1 MRNWRSYYE
10 ILKFPLEMVF
20 MAVILG
26 GIGNILTNPALGISA
41 YVTNDYVKATAEV
54 LLQSGRYI
62 VVYFPFIFMLRLVT
76 RRSGSGM
83 TILSA
88 IAGYAI
94 YLYATIFFTG
104 AELPITAYSSILGIS
119 VSHSSIPILNQ
130 AVHYPLQTGII
141 GAAIVAAITNWSYNR
156 SRKRNE
162 DGIFGFV
169 TKEASVAIR
178 TVFFCGIA
186 GALISFVWPFAVNFI
201 QRIIRFITVDTSNP
215 VNLGLFGIM
224 NRLLGVLNLGTLI
237 RAPFWYGNNG
247 GSWVNMAGVSI
258 AGDVNIWSAQLQ
270 ANALVGMAGRFFT
283 PYYILN
289 IFAVPGMIWAMFS
302 LQTDAIQRRKRRIFC
317 LIATVASL
325 LCGVLLPLEL
335 MLALLCPLLFVF
347 HLVYTGLLYAVCQ
360 SMHIYLG
367 YSSTEASTISA
378 FPGSLPEYLNYIQ
391 YPSLSKTLMYIAI
404 IGIISL
410 IIYFLVT
417 RLYFKRMAV
426 DLFDSGN
433 REKLIR
439 GTIKAVG
446 GIENIKMTQSG
457 IANMT
462 IGVYDPNKV
471 DMNRLRKL
479 GTYRIYES
487 RAGYVICFGAG
498 STMIRNGI
506 QSAMREG
513 IRAVNTN

>member
-10 ILKFPLEMVF
+10 ILRFPLEVIFVAVF
-20 MAVILG
+20 ISGLG
-26 GIGNILTNPALGISA
+26 NLLTNPALGISA
-41 YVTNDYVKATAEV
+41 YITNDYVRAAAEM
-54 LLQSGRYI
+54 LLQAGRFI
-62 VVYFPFIFMLRLVT
+62 IVYFPFIFMIRLVT
-76 RRSGSGM
+76 RRSGSGT
-83 TILSA
+83 TIISA

-94 YLYATIFFTG
+94 FLYATVFF
-104 AELPITAYSSILGIS
+104 ASSELPVTAYSSVLGIS
-119 VSHSSIPILNQ
+119 VSHSSIALFNK

-141 GAAIVAAITNWSYNR
+141 GAIIVASITNWSYNR
-156 SRKRNE
+156 SRRRNE

-169 TKEASVAIR
+169 SKEASVAIR
-178 TVFFCGIA
+178 TLFFCGVAGIA
-186 GALISFVWPFAVNFI
+186 ISYVWPFAVNFM

-215 VNLGLFGIM
+215 VNLGLYGIM
-224 NRLLGVLNLGTLI
+224 NRLLGVMNLGTWI
-237 RAPFWYGNNG
+237 RAPFWFANNG

-258 AGDVNIWSAQLQ
+258 AGDVNIWTAQLQ

-289 IFAVPGMIWAMFS
+289 IFAVPGMIWAMYS
-302 LQTDAIQRRKRRIFC
+302 MQTDAIQRRKRRIFC
-317 LIATVASL
+317 LIATAASL
-325 LCGVLLPLEL
+325 FSGILLPLEL
-335 MLALLCPLLFVF
+335 MTAILCPLLFVF
-347 HLVYTGLLYAVCQ
+347 HLGYTGLLYAVCQ
-360 SMHIYLG
+360 SLHIYLG
-367 YSSTEASTISA
+367 YSNTDTAVMSA
-378 FPGSLPEYLNYIQ
+378 FPGSLPEYLNYMQ

-404 IGIISL
+404 IGAVSMV
-410 IIYFLVT
+410 IYFLVT

-433 REKLIR
+433 KERLIK

-457 IANMT
+457 ISSMT

-471 DMNRLRKL
+471 DMNRMKKL

-498 STMIRNGI
+498 STMIRRGI
-506 QSAMREG
+506 MDAMREG
-513 IRAVNTN
+513 IRSVNTN